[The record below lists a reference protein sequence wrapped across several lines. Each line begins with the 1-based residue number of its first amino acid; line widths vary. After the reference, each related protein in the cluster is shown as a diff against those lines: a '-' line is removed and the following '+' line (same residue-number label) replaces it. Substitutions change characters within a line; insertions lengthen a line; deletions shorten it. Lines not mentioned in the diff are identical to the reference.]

1 MEFENGATGS
11 FVTCTAD
18 SPGINRFEILGSKG
32 KIVCEKDELT
42 VNRLFCDLQE
52 FLQSAQNGF
61 AEPEYTTEIIKQSGS
76 KSAARRN
83 FEQLRKRRFGLR
95 AFACGRQRGIKVRGA
110 FERNAAFVVARSNG
124 ELALG

>member
-42 VNRLFCDLQE
+42 VNRLFAIYRSSCNRRKTALPNPNIRRK
-52 FLQSAQNGF
+52 LLNKAG
-61 AEPEYTTEIIKQSGS
+61 

>member
-1 MEFENGATGS
+1 MPVKIRAFCHFGKWHDAEVEDDVTAYMEFENGATGS

-61 AEPEYTTEIIKQSGS
+61 AEPEYTTEIIKQSG
-76 KSAARRN
+76 
-83 FEQLRKRRFGLR
+83 E
-95 AFACGRQRGIKVRGA
+95 I
-110 FERNAAFVVARSNG
+110 RST
-124 ELALG
+124 